1 MLNQA
6 KIKQWLPCAC
16 KRLGDMM
23 FAVSVALLLSV
34 IVNQPTIVVHVIGHP
49 AYLTSQPESLE
60 WIVIKLLMAL
70 FCLCLGIYFD
80 KTAKESVND

>member
-1 MLNQA
+1 
-6 KIKQWLPCAC
+6 
-16 KRLGDMM
+16 MM
-23 FAVSVALLLSV
+23 FAVAVALLLSV

-49 AYLTSQPESLE
+49 AYLTSQSESLE
-60 WIVIKLLMAL
+60 WIVIKLLLAL